1 MKNRLNTSYRPGT
14 TVTATFF
21 LDVRCDR
28 QSTAGLWTWPQYRI
42 LLSQQATMPSD
53 PTTTRPTTQAISPFF
68 IVSSVEQ
75 TIAFYR
81 DKLGFELTFQQ
92 PEQNPFFAIIVR
104 NGAQIFLKSEKDIAP
119 LPNSKRHPSL
129 RWDAYVY
136 APDPDALA
144 LKFAE
149 RFADKDA
156 AFSAPLQDT
165 HDGLRGFEIRDPNGY
180 VLFFG
185 RPRSAVQTKNDA
197 VPNDALPETLS
208 KPTLLAAEPQ
218 LFVTDVAASCDFYT
232 KKLGFAVAFT
242 HGDPPFYAQ
251 VFRDGASLN
260 LRHLDEPAINPDL
273 QAREHL
279 LSASI
284 TVDDANSLFLEFQ
297 AAGVAFHQTLKTE
310 PWGARTFIVRDP
322 DGNLILFAG

>member
-1 MKNRLNTSYRPGT
+1 
-14 TVTATFF
+14 
-21 LDVRCDR
+21 
-28 QSTAGLWTWPQYRI
+28 
-42 LLSQQATMPSD
+42 MPSQ
-53 PTTTRPTTQAISPFF
+53 PSMTRPSTPAISPFF
-68 IVSSVEQ
+68 IVTNVDQS
-75 TIAFYR
+75 IAFYR

-92 PEQNPFFAIIVR
+92 PEQSPFFAIILR
-104 NGAQIFLKSEKDIAP
+104 DGAQIFLKSEKDIAP
-119 LPNSKRHPSL
+119 LPNSQRHPSL
-129 RWDAYVY
+129 RWDAYIYV
-136 APDPDALA
+136 PDPDSLA

-185 RPRSAVQTKNDA
+185 RPRNTASTSNDPVTNDA
-197 VPNDALPETLS
+197 RPNNAPAETLS

-218 LFVTDVAASCDFYT
+218 LFVNDVASSCDFYT
-232 KKLGFAVAFT
+232 KKLGFTVAFT

-260 LRHLDEPAINPDL
+260 LRHLDQPAISPDL

-284 TVDDANSLFLEFQ
+284 TVDDAEPLFLEFQ
-297 AAGVAFHQTLKTE
+297 SAGVSFHQTLKTE

-322 DGNLILFAG
+322 DGNLILFAGRAR